1 MTWVGWLVT
10 GLAIA
15 LATVAL
21 VLVVRTRRALR
32 GHGLEL
38 NPSVAAPGSEG
49 TAATDDTDAA
59 HVRVAFVAN
68 PTKPGVPALRDAAV
82 QACAARY
89 LPEPLWFETTAEDPG
104 VGQTRQALEQGA
116 QLVVA
121 IGGDG
126 TVRAVAE
133 GLAGTGAAMGL
144 VPQGTGNLLARN
156 LDLPIGDVDA
166 LLKIALTGQERPVD
180 VGWLTIVRDESQVED
195 VVAEADPEAVE
206 PAETPPDATEPARDH
221 IFLVMAGLGFDA
233 AIMGDTDEDL
243 KARVGW
249 VAYVF
254 SGLRHLGGRRMRLDL
269 RFDDGPWRS
278 VRLRSLIFG
287 NVGRLPGGITL
298 IPDADVDDGVLHVGA
313 IDARAGIL
321 GWARVAGDVT
331 LQRFGIRP
339 RADHGALGRI
349 EHTDA
354 QEVRVRSREP
364 QPVQVDGD
372 TIGEALELHARIQ
385 RHALVVRLP
394 LEDAGA

>member
-32 GHGLEL
+32 GHGLDL
-38 NPSVAAPGSEG
+38 SPSAAGPGSEG
-49 TAATDDTDAA
+49 TAATDDTDAT

-68 PTKPGVPALRDAAV
+68 PTKPGVPELRDAAV

-89 LPEPLWFETTAEDPG
+89 LPEPLWFDTTAEDPG
-104 VGQTRQALEQGA
+104 IGQTRQALEQGA

-133 GLAGTGAAMGL
+133 GLVGTGAAMGL
-144 VPQGTGNLLARN
+144 IPQGTGNLLARN

-166 LLKIALTGQERPVD
+166 LLRIALTGTDRQVD
-180 VGWLTIVRDESQVED
+180 VGWLTIVRDESQVDD
-195 VVAEADPEAVE
+195 VVAQADPEAVE

-249 VAYVF
+249 IAYVF
-254 SGLRHLGGRRMRLDL
+254 SGLKHLGGRRMRLAL
-269 RFDDGPWRS
+269 SFDDGPWRA

-298 IPDADVDDGVLHVGA
+298 IPDAAVDDGVLHVGA

-339 RADHGALGRI
+339 RPDDGALGRI

-354 QEVRVRSREP
+354 HEVRVRARDP

-372 TIGEALELHARIQ
+372 TIGEALELHARIEP
-385 RHALVVRLP
+385 RALVVRLP
-394 LEDAGA
+394 LESGKD